1 MNILIYSVKLLVIV
15 IPFVLLLTLGV
26 YGLFS
31 SEINNKD
38 ELTNKRIQQ

>member
-26 YGLFS
+26 YGLFG